1 VALILALFSGFS
13 ALLYQILWAREFS
26 LVLGSTTYAISTVL
40 AAFMAGLGAGSL
52 IWGPIVDRSGRHPL
66 QLYAAMELAIAA
78 SALLLELALHV
89 FDGFYGVLYN
99 LPLPSSLFYA
109 ARFAVTFVVIGIPTF
124 FMGGTLPALIGER
137 TGAGR
142 VYAANTIGAALGAF
156 AAGWVLIERL
166 GLSGTLSLAVAVNVG
181 VALLAWAIARRSV
194 PLLASVP
201 PEPAGRGAIDSGL
214 IVYSLSGFVALGLE
228 VLWSRTLVFAI
239 GSTTYAFS
247 AVLVVVLLGLAL
259 GSAAGSRFIRTRHL
273 RWLAIGQWLLAVLT
287 LSASWVFAHLSL
299 PLQDWLAYTDTLPW
313 SRRVWIQFAQTAVL
327 LLPSAILF
335 GAVFPLAAN
344 AYLGRSRV
352 AVRVGRLLA
361 ANTFAAIAG
370 ALSTGFVFIPLLG
383 IHYSYVVLGLLSLA
397 AAVIAAMWRQEAL
410 SRRTVVLA
418 AAACMALPV
427 LFSARTPLEPS
438 RPTDRLLFYKEGLS
452 GTISVVEDPAG
463 ERNLMIDHIAVAGT
477 DPIFMTDQK
486 SLAHLPMLL
495 HPNPRT
501 VLTIGFGSGGAS
513 YSFTTYPQLQS
524 IRAVEI
530 DPAVLEAA
538 PYFKQRNGD
547 PFADPRFAVIRDDAR
562 SFLLHTRDT
571 YDIITTDC
579 TDLRYKSNALLYTRE
594 FFESARRRLNPGG
607 LVVAWVPLG
616 GLSTADLK
624 TTLRTF
630 AVSFPQAYAW
640 YMYNYPTHYLLVVGA
655 AEGLNFSNDKIRER
669 LAVPSVRRD
678 LAEIGL
684 DDAIKIVSGL
694 FKDRELLLAFTEGA
708 PINSDD
714 KPVLEFSVPRS
725 PHAYT
730 LTTNLEQFTRDV
742 VALPEVPKAVLR
754 ARERIVA
761 GHAEYNK
768 PGSHYQAALRSY
780 GSARQ
785 LNPEDAWLPKLMSAT
800 QATAVARRNELE
812 ASALSTPDDYQVFNE
827 VGLIREDFGDLDGAL
842 SAFQRAVKLRPREP
856 ALHLNIGRVYDLKG
870 LSKESLDAY
879 GAALLLNPVYAEAW
893 NNKGVAHLGRQEND
907 KAFAAFE
914 KAVEFAPDHSTY
926 WMNLGLAAFRSERP
940 QRAREAFDGALQ
952 LDPKEA
958 DAYLNRAILRLSAG
972 DLSAARADL
981 QSAIGLRPEHGE
993 AHYNLGIV
1001 EEQLRNVSAAA
1012 AEYVRAIEL
1021 KPDHAP
1027 AYNNLGII
1035 YSDRGDSQLAI
1046 DTYLKGIAVDPRN
1059 PGLRNNLAMEYVKL
1073 GSLNEAIAQ
1082 YQEAIALQPAMFEP
1096 YANLGMIYR
1105 RKNQPAEA
1113 ARYLAEARKRN
1124 PSFRI
1129 P

>member
-1 VALILALFSGFS
+1 VTLLLALLSGFS

-26 LVLGSTTYAISTVL
+26 VVLGSTTYAISTVL
-40 AAFMAGLGAGSL
+40 GAFMAGLGAGSL
-52 IWGPIVDRSGRHPL
+52 MWGRIVDRSRRHPL
-66 QLYAAMELAIAA
+66 QIYAAIELAIAA
-78 SALLLELALHV
+78 CALLLELALHL
-89 FDGFYGVLYN
+89 FGRFYGVIYN
-99 LPLPSSLFYA
+99 LPLPSAVFYV
-109 ARFAVTFVVIGIPTF
+109 ARFAVTFIVVGVPTF

-142 VYAANTIGAALGAF
+142 IYAGNTIGAAFGAF
-156 AAGWVLIERL
+156 AAGWVLIEKW
-166 GLSGTLSLAVAVNVG
+166 GLSGTLGLAVSVNVV
-181 VALLAWAIARRSV
+181 VALIAWLIASRNVR
-194 PLLASVP
+194 PPASVL
-201 PEPAGRGAIDSGL
+201 PAPADRGAIDLGL
-214 IVYSLSGFVALGLE
+214 IVYSISGFVALGLE
-228 VLWSRTLVFAI
+228 VVWSRTLVFAI

-273 RWLAIGQWLLAVLT
+273 RWLAAGQWLLAVLT
-287 LSASWVFAHLSL
+287 LSASWLFGHLSL

-313 SRRVWIQFAQTAVL
+313 TRRVWIQFAQTSTL
-327 LLPSAILF
+327 ILPSAILF

-344 AYLGRSRV
+344 AYLGQSRV

-370 ALSTGFVFIPLLG
+370 ALFTGFVFIPLLG
-383 IHYSYVVLGLLSLA
+383 IHYSYVLLGLLSLA
-397 AAVIAAMWRQEAL
+397 AAWIAATWRQDAL
-410 SRRTVVLA
+410 PRRIVVPA
-418 AAACMALPV
+418 AAVCMAL
-427 LFSARTPLEPS
+427 LFSAPTPLERS
-438 RPTDRLLFYKEGLS
+438 RPTDKLLFYKEGIS
-452 GTISVVEDPAG
+452 GTISVIEDAAG
-463 ERNLMIDHIAVAGT
+463 ERSLMIDHIAVAGT

-495 HPNPRT
+495 HPSARN

-538 PYFKQRNGD
+538 PYFKQTNGD

-562 SFLLHTRDT
+562 SFLLHTRTT

-579 TDLRYKSNALLYTRE
+579 TDLRYKSNALLYTTE

-607 LVVAWVPLG
+607 MVVAWVPLG
-616 GLSTADLK
+616 GLSPADLK

-630 AVSFPQAYAW
+630 AVSFPHAYAW
-640 YMYNYPTHYLLVVGA
+640 YMYNYPTHYLLVVGTTGA
-655 AEGLNFSNDKIRER
+655 LRVATDEIAER

-684 DDAIKIVSGL
+684 ADAVKIVSAY
-694 FKDRELLLAFTEGA
+694 FKDRELLLAFTDGA

-725 PHAYT
+725 SHAYT
-730 LTTNLEQFTRDV
+730 LTTNLEQFTRAFVPLADV
-742 VALPEVPKAVLR
+742 PASVLR

-761 GHAEYNK
+761 GHAEYNR

-780 GSARQ
+780 RSAQQ
-785 LNPEDAWLPKLMSAT
+785 LNPDDDWLPKLMAAT
-800 QATAVARRNELE
+800 EATAVARRNEYE
-812 ASALSTPDDYQVFNE
+812 ALARSTPDDYQVFNE
-827 VGLIREDFGDLDGAL
+827 LGLVREDFGDLDGAL
-842 SAFQRAVKLRPREP
+842 SAFQRAAELQPSEP

-870 LSKESLDAY
+870 LSKESIRAY
-879 GAALLLNPVYAEAW
+879 EAALRLDFAYAEAW
-893 NNKGVAHLGRQEND
+893 NNKGVAHLGLQEND
-907 KAFAAFE
+907 KAHAAFE
-914 KAVEFAPDHSTY
+914 KAVALAPDHSAY

-940 QRAREAFDGALQ
+940 QRAREAFDRALQ
-952 LDPKEA
+952 LKPNDA
-958 DAYLNRAILRLSAG
+958 DGYLNRATLRLSAG
-972 DLSAARADL
+972 DLPGARADL
-981 QSAIGLRPEHGE
+981 QSAIARQPDYAA

-1001 EEQLRNVSAAA
+1001 EEQLRNVPAAA
-1012 AEYVRAIEL
+1012 AEYARAIEL
-1021 KPDHAP
+1021 NPQYAL
-1027 AYNNLGII
+1027 AYNNLGIL
-1035 YSDRGDSQLAI
+1035 YSDGGDSRRAI

-1073 GSLNEAIAQ
+1073 GNLNEAITQ

-1105 RKNQPAEA
+1105 RKNQAAEA
-1113 ARYLAEARKRN
+1113 EKYLAEARKRN
-1124 PSFRI
+1124 PNLRI